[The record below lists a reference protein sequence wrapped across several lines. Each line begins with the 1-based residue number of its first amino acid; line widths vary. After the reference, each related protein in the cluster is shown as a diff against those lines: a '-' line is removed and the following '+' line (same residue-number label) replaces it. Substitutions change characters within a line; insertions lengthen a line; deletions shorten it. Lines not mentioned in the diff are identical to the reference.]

1 MKTLGLIGGTSWVST
16 VDYYRYINKLANE
29 KRGGLNYAQILLY
42 SISFNDV
49 KSLADASDWENLG
62 LLLSGIAK
70 NLENAGAE
78 AIVLC
83 ANTIHIVAEKVEE
96 KIQIP
101 LIHITDATAQEILRQ
116 GLKKVALLGTKFTM
130 DNDFYRERLT
140 RFGIETIIPNDDE
153 RDFIHSSIFEELGK
167 DIFTAETK
175 QKYLEIIENLNECGA
190 EGVIFGCT
198 EIPMLLKPEDCPI
211 PSFDTTFLHAK
222 TAVEFA
228 LTD

>member
-16 VDYYRYINKLANE
+16 VDYYKYINELANE

-49 KSLADASDWENLG
+49 KTLADKSDWENLAK
-62 LLLSGIAK
+62 LLSGIAV

-83 ANTIHIVAEKVEE
+83 ANTTHIVAEEVK
-96 KIQIP
+96 KTIKIP
-101 LIHITDATAQEILRQ
+101 LIHITDATAKEILRQ

-130 DNDFYRERLT
+130 DNDFYRERLAHYE
-140 RFGIETIIPNDDE
+140 IETIIPNDEE
-153 RDFIHSSIFEELGK
+153 RTFIHSSIFEELGK
-167 DIFTAETK
+167 NIFTDETK
-175 QKYLEIIENLNECGA
+175 RKYLEIIENLSERGA

-211 PSFDTTFLHAK
+211 PSFDTTLIHAQA
-222 TAVEFA
+222 AVDFA
-228 LTD
+228 LAD